1 MSLGTVTALI
11 RDGVFLVLK
20 LSSPILIA
28 ALVVGLIVAI
38 IQAVTSIQEQTLTFV
53 PKLLV
58 ILIALV
64 LLGSWMFASLR
75 SYTINLFEMIP
86 ENWKCIL
93 LHTTIIDIP
102 KQKPKGE
109 MYFYYIP
116 KGILFFRCLKDMI

>member
-75 SYTINLFEMIP
+75 SYTVNLFEMIP
-86 ENWKCIL
+86 
-93 LHTTIIDIP
+93 
-102 KQKPKGE
+102 
-109 MYFYYIP
+109 
-116 KGILFFRCLKDMI
+116 DMAR